1 MNGCGK
7 SDSPIVPVKSLNKGC
22 GALWS
27 AEKVEERGLTK
38 GNLWPQQGEVLNFV
52 EYLQAKAEKHERKD
66 WSNLSLSSAMR
77 GMEDEQTPYSL
88 ADLKE
93 SFS

>member
-1 MNGCGK
+1 MN
-7 SDSPIVPVKSLNKGC
+7 L
-22 GALWS
+22 
-27 AEKVEERGLTK
+27 VETIIEQVQKLPE
-38 GNLWPQQGEVLNFV
+38 PQQSEVLNFV

>member
-1 MNGCGK
+1 MN
-7 SDSPIVPVKSLNKGC
+7 L
-22 GALWS
+22 
-27 AEKVEERGLTK
+27 VETIIEQVQKLPG
-38 GNLWPQQGEVLNFV
+38 PQQGEVLNFV
-52 EYLQAKAEKHERKD
+52 EYLQTKAEKHERKD
-66 WSNLSLSSAMR
+66 WSNLSLSFAMR